1 MQVPKENNCRC
12 VVCQLERGLLNSLST
27 QTARIH
33 FQAVARN
40 YNILN
45 HFDSPSDVIAQ
56 LHEHERVEF
65 VNHKA
70 WNGILHALVDSIA
83 SGTTEEIGQQLL
95 LVAYAPA
102 IHKVYR
108 EVCQKFPGLC
118 PEDIAQQAVLC
129 LLETA
134 RSAEMQT
141 LNGHLP
147 AALAIRFRRRLF
159 RWAIGELRQ
168 SLPLEEIADN
178 IPTAHGHNFE
188 EGIVLEQ
195 LLSKARRMG
204 ILSASQCELVRKF
217 HCEGFQPEELRES
230 KDGPSAIAL
239 YRRIQRAV
247 HRLRRIGVT
256 SSSRASSVPPSRDK
270 NSFHDR
276 ESSQPK
282 NILRDAVDFSGEM
295 GIRNSE
301 KGISPERSRPGPQVE
316 PEVPPIAA

>member
-1 MQVPKENNCRC
+1 MLKENNCCC
-12 VVCQLERGLLNSLST
+12 VVCQVERSLLNSLST
-27 QTARIH
+27 QIARTH
-33 FQAVARN
+33 FQALARN
-40 YNILN
+40 YPILN
-45 HFDSPSDVIAQ
+45 HFDSPADVIAQ
-56 LHEHERVEF
+56 LHEHERVEL

-83 SGTTEEIGQQLL
+83 GGTAEEIGQQLL

-134 RSAEMQT
+134 RSDEMQT

-147 AALAIRFRRRLF
+147 AALARRFRQSLF
-159 RWAIGELRQ
+159 RWAMAELRQ
-168 SLPLEEIADN
+168 SLPLEEIASN
-178 IPTAHGHNFE
+178 IPETHARNFE
-188 EGIVLEQ
+188 EGVVLEQ
-195 LLSKARRMG
+195 LLSKAQRMG

-247 HRLRRIGVT
+247 HRLRRTGATGSPRGGTI
-256 SSSRASSVPPSRDK
+256 PPSQDE
-270 NSFHDR
+270 NIHG
-276 ESSQPK
+276 ENSSQSK
-282 NILRDAVDFSGEM
+282 KFHQTRS
-295 GIRNSE
+295 
-301 KGISPERSRPGPQVE
+301 ISPARCALGRV
-316 PEVPPIAA
+316 

>member
-1 MQVPKENNCRC
+1 MLKENNCCC
-12 VVCQLERGLLNSLST
+12 VVCQVERSLLNSLST
-27 QTARIH
+27 QTARTQ
-33 FQAVARN
+33 FQAFART
-40 YNILN
+40 YPILN
-45 HFDSPSDVIAQ
+45 HFDSPADVIAQ
-56 LHEHERVEF
+56 LHARARVEL

-83 SGTTEEIGQQLL
+83 GGTAEDIGQQLL

-118 PEDIAQQAVLC
+118 PEDIAQQALLC

-134 RSAEMQT
+134 RSAEMQS

-147 AALAIRFRRRLF
+147 AALALRFRRRLF

-168 SLPLEEIADN
+168 SLPLEEIAGN
-178 IPTAHGHNFE
+178 IPTTHGHNFE

-204 ILSASQCELVRKF
+204 LLSASQCELVRKF
-217 HCEGFQPEELRES
+217 HCEGFQPEELREG

-239 YRRIQRAV
+239 YYRIQRAV
-247 HRLRRIGVT
+247 HRLRRVGATGSART
-256 SSSRASSVPPSRDK
+256 SSIPRSQDE
-270 NSFHDR
+270 NIHG
-276 ESSQPK
+276 ENSSQSK
-282 NILRDAVDFSGEM
+282 NLSSEALEFSGEM
-295 GIRNSE
+295 CISKSE
-301 KGISPERSRPGPQVE
+301 KGNSPERSRPGPQLE
-316 PEVPPIAA
+316 PEVPSVAA

>member
-1 MQVPKENNCRC
+1 MLKENNCCC
-12 VVCQLERGLLNSLST
+12 VVCQVERNLLNSLST
-27 QTARIH
+27 QIARTQ
-33 FQAVARN
+33 FQALARN
-40 YNILN
+40 YPILN
-45 HFDSPSDVIAQ
+45 HFDSPADVIAQ
-56 LHEHERVEF
+56 LHEHERVEL

-70 WNGILHALVDSIA
+70 WNGILHALVGGIA
-83 SGTTEEIGQQLL
+83 DRTAEEIGQQLL
-95 LVAYAPA
+95 LAAYAPA

-118 PEDIAQQAVLC
+118 PDDVAQQAALC

-134 RSAEMQT
+134 RSPEMQI

-168 SLPLEEIADN
+168 SFPLEEITGN
-178 IPTAHGHNFE
+178 IPETRAGNFE

-204 ILSASQCELVRKF
+204 ILSASQCGLVRKF
-217 HCEGFQPEELRES
+217 HCEGFQPEELRQD

-247 HRLRRIGVT
+247 HRLRRIGLT
-256 SSSRASSVPPSRDK
+256 ASSK
-270 NSFHDR
+270 A
-276 ESSQPK
+276 SSIPASQDENPQK
-282 NILRDAVDFSGEM
+282 ILRDAVDFSGEM
-295 GIRNSE
+295 GIRKSE
-301 KGISPERSRPGPQVE
+301 KGFSPERSRPGPLLE
-316 PEVPPIAA
+316 PKVPPIAA